1 MDRRLKIIQ
10 EMLATALLESET
22 IGEERDDWVIKQLI
36 DELKVSKVTV
46 EMIIDERVYGRE
58 Y

>member
-1 MDRRLKIIQ
+1 MDRRLKVIQ
-10 EMLATALLESET
+10 EELVIALLEAEA
-22 IGEERDDWVIKQLI
+22 IGEDRDDWVVKQLI
-36 DELKVSKVTV
+36 DELNVSKVTV

>member
-1 MDRRLKIIQ
+1 MDRRLKVIQ
-10 EMLATALLESET
+10 EELAIALLEAEA
-22 IGEERDDWVIKQLI
+22 IGEDRDDWVVKQLI
-36 DELKVSKVTV
+36 DELNVSKVTV